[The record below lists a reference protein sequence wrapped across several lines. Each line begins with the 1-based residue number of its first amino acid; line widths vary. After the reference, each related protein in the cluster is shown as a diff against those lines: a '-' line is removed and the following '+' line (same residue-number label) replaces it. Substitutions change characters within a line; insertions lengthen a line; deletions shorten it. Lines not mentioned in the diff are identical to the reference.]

1 MLPNAWILPGPGN
14 CVPDVV
20 GTSLGNL
27 IPDLSQ
33 QQHERCGARIKVRNV
48 QGRARILARM
58 PETRDENGGRGCVEQ
73 ALGQT
78 SITLLLHSQCRRLL
92 IYRQKTFMRGTQM
105 PHQQYLHFGSIRART
120 RKCRNVLI
128 NRRYF
133 AEIEIG

>member
-1 MLPNAWILPGPGN
+1 MLPNAWVLPGSGN

-33 QQHERCGARIKVRNV
+33 QQHERRGARIKVRNV

-58 PETRDENGGRGCVEQ
+58 PETRDQNCGRRCVEQ
-73 ALGQT
+73 ALSQT
-78 SITLLLHSQCRRLL
+78 SITLLLHSQRRRLL
-92 IYRQKTFMRGTQM
+92 TFRQKAFMRGTQM
-105 PHQQYLHFGSIRART
+105 PHQQYLHFRSIRART

-128 NRRYF
+128 NRLYF